1 METEAHR
8 PFDLQRGPLLRVLLL
23 PLATDECVLVLT
35 LHHIIADGW
44 SMQVLVD
51 ELIAST
57 PRFGMTSP
65 ALAELPIQYA
75 DFAAWQRQWMDGGER
90 ERQLNYWVSRLGGE
104 QPLLELPSDRPRPQ
118 QQSHRGRR
126 IGIPLPAEL
135 AEALRRLAQAEQGTL
150 FMLLLASFQ
159 ALLHRYSGQ
168 NDIRVGVPIANR
180 NREETEG
187 LIGFFVNTQVLR
199 AELDGQLPFRE
210 LLRQVRQAVVEAQG
224 HQDLP
229 FEQLVDALQPERSLS
244 HAPLFQVMY
253 NHQRDD
259 HRGSRFA
266 TLGELEVEDLAWDVQ
281 TAQFDLTLDTYES
294 SNGLLAELT
303 YATDLFDA
311 SSAERIAGH
320 WLNLLRSIVARPEA
334 RIAELKLLDEAE
346 ARADLLQW
354 NPHPQDFPGLLP
366 APPDRA
372 PGRRAAAGDG
382 SGLRRT
388 RARLRR

>member
-1 METEAHR
+1 M
-8 PFDLQRGPLLRVLLL
+8 
-23 PLATDECVLVLT
+23 
-35 LHHIIADGW
+35 
-44 SMQVLVD
+44 
-51 ELIAST
+51 
-57 PRFGMTSP
+57 
-65 ALAELPIQYA
+65 
-75 DFAAWQRQWMDGGER
+75 
-90 ERQLNYWVSRLGGE
+90 
-104 QPLLELPSDRPRPQ
+104 
-118 QQSHRGRR
+118 
-126 IGIPLPAEL
+126 PAEL

-266 TLGELEVEDLAWDVQ
+266 SLGELEVEDLAWDVQ

-320 WLNLLRSIVARPEA
+320 WLNLLQSIVARPEA

-388 RARLRR
+388 RARLRRIEPAGQSPGAPADRTRCRPRRAGRPGGRAQPGDDRRSAGDPRPAAPMSRSIRATPATGWAT

>member
-1 METEAHR
+1 
-8 PFDLQRGPLLRVLLL
+8 
-23 PLATDECVLVLT
+23 
-35 LHHIIADGW
+35 
-44 SMQVLVD
+44 
-51 ELIAST
+51 
-57 PRFGMTSP
+57 
-65 ALAELPIQYA
+65 
-75 DFAAWQRQWMDGGER
+75 ER
-90 ERQLNYWVSRLGGE
+90 ERQLGYWVSRLGGE

-159 ALLHRYSGQ
+159 ALVHRYSGQ

-210 LLRQVRQAVVEAQG
+210 LLRQVRRAVVEAQG

-253 NHQRDD
+253 N
-259 HRGSRFA
+259 
-266 TLGELEVEDLAWDVQ
+266 
-281 TAQFDLTLDTYES
+281 
-294 SNGLLAELT
+294 
-303 YATDLFDA
+303 
-311 SSAERIAGH
+311 
-320 WLNLLRSIVARPEA
+320 
-334 RIAELKLLDEAE
+334 
-346 ARADLLQW
+346 
-354 NPHPQDFPGLLP
+354 
-366 APPDRA
+366 
-372 PGRRAAAGDG
+372 
-382 SGLRRT
+382 
-388 RARLRR
+388 